1 MSAAQNICNILNSW
15 NTKVGR
21 ERHVSNFIP
30 NMPAEGGPYSGD
42 IFRAQ
47 KHLQNVTTNNF
58 LLRQRLYGVVI
69 SETLTGTFTLQT
81 DRDFFFLV
89 CY

>member
-15 NTKVGR
+15 HTKVGR

-30 NMPAEGGPYSGD
+30 NMPAEGRQYYGD

-47 KHLQNVTTNNF
+47 KHLQNFTTNYF
-58 LLRQRLYGVVI
+58 LLSQRLVI
-69 SETLTGTFTLQT
+69 SDGNNYIT
-81 DRDFFFLV
+81 DGFLAW
-89 CY
+89 Y